1 MRRRPGLWWLVV
13 GLVLLHA
20 GARANVVEERLTLN
34 VAIRHAE
41 LGEIQHPVVVTVFRD
56 TRRARSPFMVLGHG
70 RAVTDS
76 ERAAL
81 GRARYTE
88 NSRYFVGLGF
98 TVFVPT
104 RIGYGVTGGPDIEE
118 SGPCNV
124 KRYPPAYDAAAQLTL
139 QVIAHARSR
148 PDIEAERGIVVGQS
162 FGGATAITV
171 AARNPA
177 GVRAAVNFAGGGGG
191 RPQTH
196 PGQPCGPENLRDMFA
211 VYGQT
216 ARMPTLWLY
225 SENDR
230 YFGNRLPQRWFDAFT
245 QHGGS
250 GRFIRLPA
258 HGEDGHG
265 SFTRNPDAWRPAFE
279 AFLRDAGFAPPP

>member
-1 MRRRPGLWWLVV
+1 MLHKNSLSWLLVV
-13 GLVLLHA
+13 LVFLA
-20 GARANVVEERLTLN
+20 TGANANVVEERVTLN
-34 VAIRHAE
+34 VTVRHSD

-56 TRRARSPFMVLGHG
+56 ARRARSPFMVLGHG
-70 RAVTDS
+70 RAVTDRD
-76 ERAAL
+76 RAAL
-81 GRARYTE
+81 GRARYTD

-124 KRYPPAYDAAAQLTL
+124 KRYPPAYDAAAQLM
-139 QVIAHARSR
+139 QEVITHARSR

-162 FGGATAITV
+162 FGGATAITL
-171 AARNPA
+171 AARNPS

-196 PGQPCGPENLRDMFA
+196 PELPCAAESLRDMFA
-211 VYGQT
+211 SYGQT
-216 ARMPTLWLY
+216 ARMPTLWVY

-230 YFGNRLPQRWFDAFT
+230 FFGNRLPQRWFDAFT
-245 QHGGS
+245 QNGGS
-250 GRFIRLPA
+250 GRFVRLPA
-258 HGEDGHG
+258 HGDDGHG

-279 AFLRDAGFAPPP
+279 AFLREAGFASPP